1 MSQEEVQHQ
10 KFPREQ
16 LTPAVTALECC
27 QSTGKF
33 SHPQFLTPALR
44 SWEFCS
50 PFNHCHRNTGLR
62 SLAAWR
68 WWNLPTSTSPGGD
81 DLHRDSSTHSEDDEA
96 AVSHS
101 SSKASLQPANPSL
114 PGWRGMQSSGLPHSN
129 TAGRQSKEKKRLMRY

>member
-1 MSQEEVQHQ
+1 MSQGEVQHQ

-68 WWNLPTSTSPGGD
+68 WWNLPTSISPGGD

-96 AVSHS
+96 AVPHFIQSI
-101 SSKASLQPANPSL
+101 APACKPIPARLERDAELWAPSFQHC
-114 PGWRGMQSSGLPHSN
+114 RK
-129 TAGRQSKEKKRLMRY
+129 TIKRKG